1 MRIKV
6 KNVSKKFSGS
16 YVLHN
21 LNLTF
26 DGGKFYGIIGPN
38 GAGKSTLINI
48 IIGNISADGG
58 NCDWIHDDN
67 KLSKLEVKNA
77 LGVVFQENHL
87 DPLLTVYENLMSR
100 GKMYGMS
107 KKDIN
112 VRINFLNDYIDIE
125 SILKQRYAVLS
136 GGQKR
141 KCEVVRSLL
150 HDPKVLILDEPT
162 TGLDP
167 QTRSGMWQA
176 ISRFHDE
183 NKLTVIL
190 VTHYLEEMSD
200 CDQISIVLKGNVR
213 YTGDVDQFIKDHSET
228 QLSITLNDLSAV
240 QTVLNRLDGKYQYSK
255 DLKDAR
261 LTVSIQDPS
270 EMIDL
275 LTEIKKIAQ
284 VKDFQVYHATLER
297 AYLNLLDDEGVAIE
311 GGKTNAGL
319 N

>member
-6 KNVSKKFSGS
+6 RNVSKKFSGS

-21 LNLTF
+21 VNLTF

-67 KLSKLEVKNA
+67 KLSKLEVKIA

-107 KKDIN
+107 KKNIN
-112 VRINFLNDYIDIE
+112 DRINFLNDYIDIE

-200 CDQISIVLKGNVR
+200 CDQISVVLKGNVR

-228 QLSITLNDLSAV
+228 QLSITLNDLRAV
-240 QTVLNRLDGKYQYSK
+240 QTVLERLDGKYQYSK

>member
-1 MRIKV
+1 MKIKV
-6 KNVSKKFSGS
+6 RNVSKKFSGS

-21 LNLTF
+21 VNLTF

-112 VRINFLNDYIDIE
+112 DRINFLNDYIDIE

-200 CDQISIVLKGNVR
+200 CDQISVVLKGNVR

-228 QLSITLNDLSAV
+228 QLSITLNDLRAV
-240 QTVLNRLDGKYQYSK
+240 QTVLKRLDGKYQYSK

>member
-6 KNVSKKFSGS
+6 RNVSKKFSGS

-21 LNLTF
+21 VNLTF

-112 VRINFLNDYIDIE
+112 DRINFLNDYIDIE

-200 CDQISIVLKGNVR
+200 CDQISVVLKGNVR

-240 QTVLNRLDGKYQYSK
+240 QTVLKRLDGKYQYSK

-311 GGKTNAGL
+311 GGKTNAGI

>member
-1 MRIKV
+1 MR
-6 KNVSKKFSGS
+6 
-16 YVLHN
+16 
-21 LNLTF
+21 
-26 DGGKFYGIIGPN
+26 
-38 GAGKSTLINI
+38 A
-48 IIGNISADGG
+48 
-58 NCDWIHDDN
+58 
-67 KLSKLEVKNA
+67 
-77 LGVVFQENHL
+77 
-87 DPLLTVYENLMSR
+87 
-100 GKMYGMS
+100 
-107 KKDIN
+107 
-112 VRINFLNDYIDIE
+112 
-125 SILKQRYAVLS
+125 
-136 GGQKR
+136 
-141 KCEVVRSLL
+141 LL

-200 CDQISIVLKGNVR
+200 CDQISVVLKGNVR

-240 QTVLNRLDGKYQYSK
+240 QTVLKRLDGKYQYSK

>member
-6 KNVSKKFSGS
+6 RNVSKKFSGS

-21 LNLTF
+21 VNLTF

-107 KKDIN
+107 KKNIN
-112 VRINFLNDYIDIE
+112 DRINFLNDYIDIE

-200 CDQISIVLKGNVR
+200 CDQISVVLKGNVR

-228 QLSITLNDLSAV
+228 QLSITLNDLRAV
-240 QTVLNRLDGKYQYSK
+240 QTVLKRLDGKYQYSK

>member
-6 KNVSKKFSGS
+6 RNVSKKFSGS

-21 LNLTF
+21 VNLTF

-107 KKDIN
+107 KKNIN
-112 VRINFLNDYIDIE
+112 DRINFLNDYIDIE

-200 CDQISIVLKGNVR
+200 CDQISVVLKGNVR

>member
-1 MRIKV
+1 MR
-6 KNVSKKFSGS
+6 NVSKKFSGS

-21 LNLTF
+21 VNLTF

-107 KKDIN
+107 KKNIN
-112 VRINFLNDYIDIE
+112 DRINFLNDYIDIE

-141 KCEVVRSLL
+141 KCEVVRALL

-200 CDQISIVLKGNVR
+200 CDQISVVLKGNVR

-240 QTVLNRLDGKYQYSK
+240 QTVLKRLDGKYQYSK

-275 LTEIKKIAQ
+275 LTEIKKIVQ

>member
-6 KNVSKKFSGS
+6 RNVSKKFSGS

-21 LNLTF
+21 VNLTF
-26 DGGKFYGIIGPN
+26 NGGKFYGIIGPN

-107 KKDIN
+107 KKNIN
-112 VRINFLNDYIDIE
+112 DRINFLNDYIDIE

-200 CDQISIVLKGNVR
+200 CDQISVVLKGNVR

-228 QLSITLNDLSAV
+228 QLSITLNDLRAV
-240 QTVLNRLDGKYQYSK
+240 QTVLKRLDGKYQYSK

>member
-1 MRIKV
+1 MKIKV
-6 KNVSKKFSGS
+6 RNVSKKFSGS
-16 YVLHN
+16 YVLHDV
-21 LNLTF
+21 NLTF
-26 DGGKFYGIIGPN
+26 EGGKFYGIIGPN

-48 IIGNISADGG
+48 MIGNISADGG
-58 NCDWIHDDN
+58 NCDWIHDDD
-67 KLSKLEVKNA
+67 KFSKLEIKNA

-87 DPLLTVYENLMSR
+87 DPLLSVYENLMSR
-100 GKMYGMS
+100 GKMYDMS

-112 VRINFLNDYIDIE
+112 DRINFLNDYINIE
-125 SILKQRYAVLS
+125 GILKQRYSNLS

-176 ISRFHDE
+176 ISRFHNE
-183 NKLTVIL
+183 NNLTVIL

-200 CDQISIVLKGNVR
+200 CDQISVVLKGNVL
-213 YTGDVDQFIKDHSET
+213 YTGDVDQFIKDHSKT
-228 QLSITLNDLSAV
+228 QLSIKLNDLSGV
-240 QTVLNRLDGKYQYSK
+240 KKVLSRLDGKYQYSK
-255 DLKDAR
+255 DLKDPR
-261 LTVSIQDPS
+261 LTVSIQEPS

-297 AYLNLLDDEGVAIE
+297 AYLNLLDEEGSAIE
-311 GGKTNAGL
+311 GGKTNAGI

>member
-6 KNVSKKFSGS
+6 RNVSKKFSGS

-21 LNLTF
+21 VNLTF

-58 NCDWIHDDN
+58 NCDWIHDDD
-67 KLSKLEVKNA
+67 KLSKLEIKNA

-87 DPLLTVYENLMSR
+87 DPLLSVYENLMSR

-107 KKDIN
+107 KKNIN
-112 VRINFLNDYIDIE
+112 DRINFLNDYIDIE

-200 CDQISIVLKGNVR
+200 CDQISVVLKGNVR

-240 QTVLNRLDGKYQYSK
+240 QTVLKRLDGKYQYSK

>member
-1 MRIKV
+1 MKIKV
-6 KNVSKKFSGS
+6 RNVSKKFSGS

-21 LNLTF
+21 VNLTF

-87 DPLLTVYENLMSR
+87 DPLLSVYENLMSR

-112 VRINFLNDYIDIE
+112 DRINFLNDYIDIE

-200 CDQISIVLKGNVR
+200 CDQISVVLKGNVR

-228 QLSITLNDLSAV
+228 QLSITLNDLRAV
-240 QTVLNRLDGKYQYSK
+240 QTVLKRLDGKYQYSK

>member
-1 MRIKV
+1 MKIKV
-6 KNVSKKFSGS
+6 SNVSKKFSGS
-16 YVLHN
+16 YVLRN
-21 LNLTF
+21 VNLTF

-48 IIGNISADGG
+48 MIGNISADGG
-58 NCDWIHDDN
+58 NCDWIHDDD
-67 KLSKLEVKNA
+67 KLSKLEIKNS
-77 LGVVFQENHL
+77 LGVVFQNNHL
-87 DPLLTVYENLMSR
+87 DPLLSVYENLMSR

-112 VRINFLNDYIDIE
+112 DKINFLNDYINIE
-125 SILKQRYAVLS
+125 GILKQRYSDLS

-183 NKLTVIL
+183 NNLTVIL

-200 CDQISIVLKGNVR
+200 CDQISVVLKGNVR
-213 YTGDVDQFIKDHSET
+213 YTGDVDHFIKEHSKT
-228 QLSITLNDLSAV
+228 QLSIKLDDISDV
-240 QTVLNRLDGKYQYSK
+240 KMVLGRLDGKYQYSE
-255 DLKDAR
+255 DLNDTR
-261 LTVSIQDPS
+261 LTVSVQDPS

-275 LTEIKKIAQ
+275 LTEIRKIAE
-284 VKDFQVYHATLER
+284 VNDFQVYHATLER
-297 AYLNLLDDEGVAIE
+297 AYLNLLDNEGVAIE
-311 GGKTNAGL
+311 GGKTNASTY
-319 N
+319 

>member
-200 CDQISIVLKGNVR
+200 CDQISVVLKGNVR

-255 DLKDAR
+255 DLKNAR

>member
-1 MRIKV
+1 M
-6 KNVSKKFSGS
+6 
-16 YVLHN
+16 
-21 LNLTF
+21 
-26 DGGKFYGIIGPN
+26 
-38 GAGKSTLINI
+38 
-48 IIGNISADGG
+48 IGNISADGG
-58 NCDWIHDDN
+58 NCDWINADD
-67 KLSKLEVKNA
+67 KLSKLEIKNA

-87 DPLLTVYENLMSR
+87 DPLLSVYENLMSR

-112 VRINFLNDYIDIE
+112 DRINFLNDYINIE
-125 SILKQRYAVLS
+125 GILKQRYSVLS

-176 ISRFHDE
+176 ISRFHNE
-183 NKLTVIL
+183 NNLTVIL

-200 CDQISIVLKGNVR
+200 CDQISVVLKGNVL
-213 YTGDVDQFIKDHSET
+213 YTGDVDQFIKDHSKT
-228 QLSITLNDLSAV
+228 QLSIKLNDLSDV
-240 QTVLNRLDGKYQYSK
+240 KTVLSRLDGKYQYNK

-261 LTVSIQDPS
+261 LTVSIQEPS

-275 LTEIKKIAQ
+275 LTEIKKIAK

-297 AYLNLLDDEGVAIE
+297 AYLNLLDDEGSAIE
-311 GGKTNAGL
+311 GGKTNAGI

>member
-6 KNVSKKFSGS
+6 RNVSKKFSGS

-21 LNLTF
+21 VNLTF

-107 KKDIN
+107 KKNIN
-112 VRINFLNDYIDIE
+112 DRINFLNDYIDIE

-200 CDQISIVLKGNVR
+200 CDQISVVLKGNVR
-213 YTGDVDQFIKDHSET
+213 YTGDVEQFIKDHSET

-240 QTVLNRLDGKYQYSK
+240 QTVLKRLDGKYQYSK

>member
-200 CDQISIVLKGNVR
+200 CDQISVVLKGNVR

>member
-6 KNVSKKFSGS
+6 RNVSKKFSGS

-21 LNLTF
+21 VNLTF

-112 VRINFLNDYIDIE
+112 DRINFLNDYIDIE

-200 CDQISIVLKGNVR
+200 CDQISVVLKGNVR
-213 YTGDVDQFIKDHSET
+213 YTGDVEQFIKDHSET

-240 QTVLNRLDGKYQYSK
+240 QTVLKRLDGKYQYSK

>member
-1 MRIKV
+1 MKIKV
-6 KNVSKKFSGS
+6 RNVSKKFSGS
-16 YVLHN
+16 YVLHDV
-21 LNLTF
+21 NLTF
-26 DGGKFYGIIGPN
+26 EGGKFYGIIGPN

-48 IIGNISADGG
+48 MIGNISADGG
-58 NCDWIHDDN
+58 NCDWIHDDD
-67 KLSKLEVKNA
+67 KLSKLEIKNA
-77 LGVVFQENHL
+77 LGVVFQDNHL
-87 DPLLTVYENLMSR
+87 DPLLSVYENLMSR

-112 VRINFLNDYIDIE
+112 DRINFLNDYINIE
-125 SILKQRYAVLS
+125 GILKQRYAVLS

-200 CDQISIVLKGNVR
+200 CDQISVVLKGNVR

-240 QTVLNRLDGKYQYSK
+240 QTVLKRLDGKYQYSK

-261 LTVSIQDPS
+261 LTVSIQDPDRKS
-270 EMIDL
+270 
-275 LTEIKKIAQ
+275 
-284 VKDFQVYHATLER
+284 VV
-297 AYLNLLDDEGVAIE
+297 
-311 GGKTNAGL
+311 
-319 N
+319 

>member
-6 KNVSKKFSGS
+6 RNVSKKFSGS
-16 YVLHN
+16 YVL
-21 LNLTF
+21 LDVNLTF
-26 DGGKFYGIIGPN
+26 EGGKFYGIIGPN

-48 IIGNISADGG
+48 MIGNISADGG
-58 NCDWIHDDN
+58 NCDWIHDDD
-67 KLSKLEVKNA
+67 KLSKLEIKNA
-77 LGVVFQENHL
+77 LGVVFQDNHL
-87 DPLLTVYENLMSR
+87 DPLLSVYENLMSR

-112 VRINFLNDYIDIE
+112 DRINFLNDYINIE
-125 SILKQRYAVLS
+125 GILKQRYAVLS

-176 ISRFHDE
+176 ISRFHNE
-183 NKLTVIL
+183 NNLTVIL

-200 CDQISIVLKGNVR
+200 CDQISVILKGNVL
-213 YTGDVDQFIKDHSET
+213 YTGDVDQFIKDHSKT
-228 QLSITLNDLSAV
+228 QLSIKLNDPSDVKSVLS
-240 QTVLNRLDGKYQYSK
+240 RLDGKYQYSK
-255 DLKDAR
+255 DLKNAR
-261 LTVSIQDPS
+261 LTVSIQEPS

-275 LTEIKKIAQ
+275 LTEIKKIAK

-297 AYLNLLDDEGVAIE
+297 AYLNLLDNEGSNIE
-311 GGKTNAGL
+311 GGKTDAGI

>member
-112 VRINFLNDYIDIE
+112 DRINFLNDYIDIE

-200 CDQISIVLKGNVR
+200 CDQISVMLKGNVR

>member
-6 KNVSKKFSGS
+6 RNVSKKFSGS

-21 LNLTF
+21 VNLTF

-107 KKDIN
+107 KKNIN
-112 VRINFLNDYIDIE
+112 DRINFLNDYIDIE

-200 CDQISIVLKGNVR
+200 CDQISVVLKGNVR

-228 QLSITLNDLSAV
+228 QLSITLNDLRAV
-240 QTVLNRLDGKYQYSK
+240 QTVLERLDGKYQYSK

>member
-6 KNVSKKFSGS
+6 RNVSKKFSGS

-21 LNLTF
+21 VNLTF

-58 NCDWIHDDN
+58 NCDWIHDNN

-107 KKDIN
+107 KKNIN
-112 VRINFLNDYIDIE
+112 DRINFLNDYIDIE

-200 CDQISIVLKGNVR
+200 CDQISVVLKGNVR

-228 QLSITLNDLSAV
+228 QLSITLNDLRAV
-240 QTVLNRLDGKYQYSK
+240 QTVLKRLDGKYQYSK

>member
-1 MRIKV
+1 MKIKV
-6 KNVSKKFSGS
+6 RNVSKKFSGS

-21 LNLTF
+21 VNLTF

-107 KKDIN
+107 KKNIN
-112 VRINFLNDYIDIE
+112 DRINFLNDYIDIE

-200 CDQISIVLKGNVR
+200 CDQISVVLKGNVR

-228 QLSITLNDLSAV
+228 QLSITLNDLRAV
-240 QTVLNRLDGKYQYSK
+240 QTVLKRLDGKYQYSK

>member
-6 KNVSKKFSGS
+6 RNVSKKFSGS

-21 LNLTF
+21 VNLTF

-107 KKDIN
+107 KKNIN
-112 VRINFLNDYIDIE
+112 DRINFLNDYIDIE

-200 CDQISIVLKGNVR
+200 CDQISVVLKGNVR

-240 QTVLNRLDGKYQYSK
+240 QTVLKRLDGKYQYSK

>member
-6 KNVSKKFSGS
+6 RNVSKKFSGS

-21 LNLTF
+21 VNLTF

-87 DPLLTVYENLMSR
+87 DPLLTVFENLMSR

-112 VRINFLNDYIDIE
+112 DRINFLNDYIDIE

-200 CDQISIVLKGNVR
+200 CDQISVVLKGNVR

-228 QLSITLNDLSAV
+228 QLSITLNDLRAV
-240 QTVLNRLDGKYQYSK
+240 QTVLKRLDGKYQYSK